1 MARRGRLARR
11 DLARIDAIDQA
22 SVSAYL
28 IVGLVV
34 FAMLVLSFNAHHP
47 MGALAVTVQAAAVVL
62 ISPDILR
69 PLLRIGYLRR
79 PLWKIRSRRRRVERQ
94 AAAIWGLWLILLVV
108 WLLDPPGLGLETDL
122 LEFLIV
128 LLVVLGFLAG
138 SFLIV
143 VWEIE
148 WSWKGLP
155 KAGYSECCASST
167 RRARPKSGWR
177 LPDPCFSSERFSS
190 SWRPID
196 DRVDLAQRTWTGD
209 LRHLASGP
217 PPGGTGS
224 GRYSCL
230 RRRRTWRSGSWCADG
245 ASG

>member
-34 FAMLVLSFNAHHP
+34 VAMLVLSFNAHHP

-69 PLLRIGYLRR
+69 PLLRVGYLRR
-79 PLWKIRSRRRRVERQ
+79 PLWKIRSRRRRVARQ

-128 LLVVLGFLAG
+128 LLIVLGFLAG
-138 SFLIV
+138 SVLVV

-148 WSWKGLP
+148 MVLEGPAEGWIQRVLRKLDP
-155 KAGYSECCASST
+155 TRTTEVRLAIAGS
-167 RRARPKSGWR
+167 
-177 LPDPCFSSERFSS
+177 LFL
-190 SWRPID
+190 
-196 DRVDLAQRTWTGD
+196 V
-209 LRHLASGP
+209 
-217 PPGGTGS
+217 GTVLLFVEAY
-224 GRYSCL
+224 R
-230 RRRRTWRSGSWCADG
+230 
-245 ASG
+245 